1 MTLKDIVTGQQKK
14 EAELPNRGFPLFG
27 IQRDINRIFDE
38 FFRDFNMDFYEERGF
53 SPRLDLTETDTDIIV
68 RIEIPG
74 VVDEEIDISLSEETL
89 TVKGEKRFEKVDKDE
104 NPIHMER
111 SYGKFLRIV
120 QLPVKVQDDRAKA
133 EFKNGVLRITLPK
146 TVETR
151 KLTRKIEVKSD

>member
-1 MTLKDIVTGQQKK
+1 
-14 EAELPNRGFPLFG
+14 
-27 IQRDINRIFDE
+27 
-38 FFRDFNMDFYEERGF
+38 
-53 SPRLDLTETDTDIIV
+53 
-68 RIEIPG
+68 
-74 VVDEEIDISLSEETL
+74 
-89 TVKGEKRFEKVDKDE
+89 
-104 NPIHMER
+104 MER